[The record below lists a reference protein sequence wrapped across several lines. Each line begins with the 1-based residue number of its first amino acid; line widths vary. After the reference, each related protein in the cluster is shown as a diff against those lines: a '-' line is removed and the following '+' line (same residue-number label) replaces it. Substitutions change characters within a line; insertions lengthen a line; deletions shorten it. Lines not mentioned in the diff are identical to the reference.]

1 MKRCPNCH
9 QEYSDAVTM
18 CPHDGQILMLNPD
31 PMIGKLL
38 EGKYK
43 LENCIGVGGMATVYL
58 ATRAQIG
65 DNVAVKVLNEESLRN
80 PLAVARFRREAQAA
94 ARIRHSGVVT
104 IHDMGN
110 LPEGNTFL
118 VMEYIRGHSL
128 RDELKEHKTLSVPR
142 AVSLLSAVCSAVHAA
157 HEAGIIHRD
166 LKPENIMVETFS
178 DSSESIKV
186 VDFGVAELREHIISD
201 AMTKLTEAGMM
212 VGTPYYISPEQC
224 RGEPLDPRA
233 DVYSLGIILYE
244 LLTGHVPFRGRTLS
258 AVIIQHATEPPP
270 PIRKIRPDVTESVET
285 VILRAL
291 AKERSQRPATARDMG
306 QELERALAGITLTE
320 SIDIIIEPIK
330 TSEISKASE
339 TSEIQV
345 YESAPSKIPTPSRNI
360 NAMPPRKSGLLN
372 YDSLTG
378 LHSHAYFM
386 RNLEENIL
394 RCSQLNESLGVV
406 LFGIDGLKRINNT
419 YGYLLG
425 DLLLREVGH
434 LLSQR
439 LPEQMSLCRAPG
451 DGFTTM
457 AATKNPELVVDL
469 ASKLIE
475 TIRGTRFLTKELPEG
490 LEITISA
497 GISFYPEDSLDAI
510 DLFEIAKQS
519 LATAKSIG
527 LGEVARKGSSGPL
540 SHLVSHTEPQVQFE
554 SFVGR
559 KLELEKLQ
567 RNFEQSVAGRGRFIL
582 ITGDAGLG
590 KTRLVEEFRRQ
601 LAGKDTLFLQ
611 GRFYESGGSIP
622 YKAFCDSLR
631 GSLHYLMEYNQEDTQ
646 AVFGSMTGKVI
657 ADFSSNDPLSLL
669 LSNELSS
676 NNAEQEKYRIFDY
689 LVRIYLNLS
698 KLRPVVL
705 FLDDLQWADEL
716 TLDFL
721 AYLIR
726 NTTGERLFFLATSRE
741 WELTNES
748 NPVRAW
754 LRQMS
759 RYGNQEQ
766 IKLSP
771 LTETEVANVLE
782 SMFGHIDIP
791 QAMLARFCQETK
803 GNPFYLNEIVR
814 LLIEEKAIEWNG
826 EHWSCKDVGEIR
838 LPNSIVDLVEAHLV
852 KLASKDLDV
861 FTQAAVLGNEFTF
874 ETLEAITELDE
885 DELLEILETGLREH
899 ILREQPS
906 SNSREDR
913 YSFYHST
920 IRKVLY
926 ERTSRRRRKR
936 LHQQI
941 GRKLEEM
948 HADRANKIAS
958 ELVYHYY
965 NAEDY
970 EHALSYAVE
979 AGNLAWRA
987 LAFSEAAKYYEWAE
1001 KSIQN
1006 LTSSLK
1012 DEPLAR
1018 TTGGNQVFQL
1028 AICGL
1033 QIESDRMAQYHLN
1046 YGQLFM
1052 QLGNHQ
1058 RAESQLRQTLDLAR
1072 QVRSLKLVGR
1082 AFTALGELY
1091 RQYGQ
1096 LSRGLEYGE
1105 QGLAVLTSI
1114 EDSEWEVQS
1123 LMVIGASHE
1132 GLGHFSQALEQ
1143 YEGALVLARKIKDRF
1158 QESSALCGMG
1168 VIYYRL
1174 GQYEKAQDAA
1184 KRALEIS
1191 TLTGDRLAQERCQNL
1206 MGVILLEIGQFHD
1219 ALRNFEKALKIARDM
1234 GYRLRETSI
1243 LNNIGEHYR
1252 RQMRYQEAYEY
1263 YQQALSITKET
1274 SDRPTEASILLN
1286 IGLLYQG
1293 QGNHETALSEFI
1305 KAQRIIQELGLR
1317 PTELESLVS
1326 IGDSLAAVN
1335 NVKDAQSYFQYGLDL
1350 SRQSGSPV
1358 FEWRALYGLARCEM
1372 AKGNKKAALK
1382 LLTKTVEVIDLMSSE
1397 LTTYANRLSFLKN
1410 KQIVYNDLAELTQDL
1425 NKDGVI

>member
-9 QEYSDAVTM
+9 QEYNDGVSM
-18 CPHDGQILMLNPD
+18 CPSDGQSLMLNPD
-31 PMIGKLL
+31 PMLGKLL
-38 EGKYK
+38 EGKYR
-43 LENCIGVGGMATVYL
+43 LESCIGVGGMATVYL
-58 ATRAQIG
+58 ATRTQIG
-65 DNVAVKVLNEESLRN
+65 DNVAVKILNEESLKN

-94 ARIRHSGVVT
+94 ARIHHNSVVT

-128 RDELKEHKTLSVPR
+128 RDELKQNKTLSVAR
-142 AVSLLSAVCSAVHAA
+142 AISLMSAVCNAVHAA
-157 HEAGIIHRD
+157 HDAGIIHRD
-166 LKPENIMVETFS
+166 LKPENIMVQKFS
-178 DSSESIKV
+178 DDSETVKV
-186 VDFGVAELREHIISD
+186 VDFGVAELREHVISD
-201 AMTKLTEAGMM
+201 ALTKLTEAGMM

-233 DVYSLGIILYE
+233 DIYSLGIILYE
-244 LLTGHVPFRGRTLS
+244 LLAGHVPFRGRTLS

-270 PIRKIRPDVTESVET
+270 LLRKIRPDVSEGVES

-291 AKERSQRPATARDMG
+291 AKDRNQRPVTSREMG
-306 QELERALAGITLTE
+306 QLLEQALAGITLSE
-320 SIDIIIEPIK
+320 PVDIILEAIPHTENHNTEQK
-330 TSEISKASE
+330 FSS
-339 TSEIQV
+339 
-345 YESAPSKIPTPSRNI
+345 PSKTGANI
-360 NAMPPRKSGLLN
+360 SARKSGLLN

-378 LHSHAYFM
+378 LHSHAFFM
-386 RNLEENIL
+386 RNLEENTL
-394 RCSQLNESLGVV
+394 RCAQLNESLGVII
-406 LFGIDGLKRINNT
+406 FGVDKFKRINNT

-434 LLSQR
+434 LLCQN
-439 LPEQMSLCRAPG
+439 LPEQMVLCRAPG

-457 AATKNPELVVDL
+457 AVTKQSELVTQLATK
-469 ASKLIE
+469 LILK
-475 TIRGTRFLTKELPEG
+475 IKQTRFLTKELPEG
-490 LEITISA
+490 LEITLSA
-497 GISFYPEDSLDAI
+497 GVAFYPEDTLDPI
-510 DLFEIAKQS
+510 DLFEIAKHS
-519 LATAKSIG
+519 LATAKTIG
-527 LGEVARKGSSGPL
+527 AGQVARKGSSGEL
-540 SHLVSHTEPQVQFE
+540 SYLPNQNEPQIQFE

-559 KLELEKLQ
+559 SIELEKLQ
-567 RNFEQSVAGRGRFIL
+567 RGFDQSVAGRGRFVL

-601 LAGKDTLFLQ
+601 LAGKDVLFLQ
-611 GRFYESGGSIP
+611 SRFYESGGSIP

-631 GSLHYLMEYNQEDTQ
+631 GSLHYLMEYTPEDTQ
-646 AVFGSMTGKVI
+646 IVFGSMADKVI
-657 ADFSSNDPLSLL
+657 TDFSTNDPLSLL
-669 LSNELSS
+669 LNTDPNYSA
-676 NNAEQEKYRIFDY
+676 NAEQEKYRIFDY

-698 KLRPVVL
+698 KLRPIIL

-721 AYLIR
+721 AYLMR
-726 NTTGERLFFLATSRE
+726 NTTGERIFFLATSRE

-748 NPVRAW
+748 NPVRGW

-771 LTETEVANVLE
+771 LTETEIAKVME
-782 SMFGHIDIP
+782 SMFGSIDIS
-791 QAMLARFCQETK
+791 QEMLSRLCQETK
-803 GNPFYLNEIVR
+803 GNPFYFNEIIR
-814 LLIEEKAIEWNG
+814 LLLEEKAIEWFDG
-826 EHWSCKDVGEIR
+826 CWHCKDVNEIR
-838 LPNSIVDLVEAHLV
+838 LPTSVVDLVEAHLI
-852 KLASKDLDV
+852 KLASQDLEV
-861 FTQAAVLGNEFTF
+861 FTQAAILGDEFTF
-874 ETLEAITELDE
+874 ETLQAVTEIDE
-885 DELLEILETGLREH
+885 DQLLGVIEAGLREY
-899 ILREQPS
+899 ILREEPS
-906 SNSREDR
+906 TREDR

-920 IRKVLY
+920 VRKVLY

-941 GRKLEEM
+941 GNKLEGLY
-948 HADRANKIAS
+948 ADRANKIAA

-987 LAFSEAAKYYEWAE
+987 MAFSEAAKYYAWAE

-1006 LTSSLK
+1006 LTASLK
-1012 DEPLAR
+1012 DESR
-1018 TTGGNQVFQL
+1018 TTGSNQVLQL
-1028 AICGL
+1028 AACGL
-1033 QIESDRMAQYHLN
+1033 QIEADRMAQYHLN

-1052 QLGNHQ
+1052 QLGTHQ

-1158 QESSALCGMG
+1158 QESNALWGMG
-1168 VIYYRL
+1168 VIYFRL
-1174 GQYEKAQDAA
+1174 GQYDKAHDSA

-1191 TLTGDRLAQERCQNL
+1191 TVIGDRLGQERSHNL
-1206 MGVILLEIGQFHD
+1206 IGAILLEIGQFQE
-1219 ALRNFEKALKIARDM
+1219 ALKNFEKALKIARDM
-1234 GYRLRETSI
+1234 GYRLRETST

-1252 RQMRYQEAYEY
+1252 RQMRHQEAYEY

-1274 SDRPTEASILLN
+1274 LDKPTQASILLN
-1286 IGLLYQG
+1286 IGLLYQS
-1293 QGNHETALSEFI
+1293 QGNHETALAEFI
-1305 KAQRIIQELGLR
+1305 KAQKIIQELGLR
-1317 PTELESLVS
+1317 PTELETLVA
-1326 IGDSLAAVN
+1326 IGDSLSAIN
-1335 NVKDAQSYFQYGLDL
+1335 NIKDAQSYYQYGLDL

-1358 FEWRALYGLARCEM
+1358 CEWRALYGLARCEI
-1372 AKGNKKAALK
+1372 AKNHKNTALK
-1382 LLTKTVEVIDLMSSE
+1382 LLKKTVEVIDSMSSE
-1397 LTTYANRLSFLKN
+1397 LATYANRVSFLKN
-1410 KQIVYNDLAELTQDL
+1410 KQIVYNDLAELAQEL
-1425 NKDGVI
+1425 SKDGVL

>member
-1 MKRCPNCH
+1 MKRCPICH
-9 QEYSDAVTM
+9 QEYSDAVIM
-18 CPHDGQILMLNPD
+18 CPYDGQSLQTGPD
-31 PMIGKLL
+31 PMLGKLL
-38 EGKYK
+38 EGKYR
-43 LENCIGVGGMATVYL
+43 LESCIGIGGMATVYL
-58 ATRAQIG
+58 ATRMQIG
-65 DNVAVKVLNEESLRN
+65 DNVAVKILSEESLKN

-94 ARIRHSGVVT
+94 ARIRHNCVVT

-128 RDELKEHKTLSVPR
+128 RDELKEQKTLSIPR
-142 AVSLLSAVCSAVHAA
+142 AISLISTVCNAVHAA

-166 LKPENIMVETFS
+166 LKPENIMVEKLS
-178 DSSESIKV
+178 DNSESIKV

-201 AMTKLTEAGMM
+201 ALTKLTEAGMM

-233 DVYSLGIILYE
+233 DIYSLGIILYE
-244 LLTGHVPFRGRTLS
+244 LLTGNVPFRGRTLS

-270 PIRKIRPDVTESVET
+270 SIRKVRPDITEAVET
-285 VILRAL
+285 AILRSL
-291 AKERSQRPATARDMG
+291 SKDRNKRPATAREMG
-306 QELERALAGITLTE
+306 QELEQALAGITLTE
-320 SIDIIIEPIK
+320 SVEILIEPIAEAASNKFLTPPK
-330 TSEISKASE
+330 TGANS
-339 TSEIQV
+339 
-345 YESAPSKIPTPSRNI
+345 SA
-360 NAMPPRKSGLLN
+360 RKSGLLN

-378 LHSHAYFM
+378 LHSHGYFI
-386 RNLEENIL
+386 RNLEETLL
-394 RCSQLNESLGVV
+394 RCAQLNEPLGIII
-406 LFGIDGLKRINNT
+406 FGVDKLKQVNNT

-425 DLLLREVGH
+425 DLLIREVGH
-434 LLSQR
+434 LLSQN
-439 LPEQMSLCRAPG
+439 LPEQMTLCRAPG

-457 AATKNPELVVDL
+457 AATKQPDLLVQL
-469 ASKLIE
+469 ATKLINIVKQ
-475 TIRGTRFLTKELPEG
+475 TKLLTKELPDG
-490 LEITISA
+490 LEVSLSA
-497 GISFYPEDSLDAI
+497 GIAFYPMDSTDAT

-519 LATAKSIG
+519 LAKAKT
-527 LGEVARKGSSGPL
+527 LGHSQVARKGQSGQLSQLTSS
-540 SHLVSHTEPQVQFE
+540 VEPQIQFE
-554 SFVGR
+554 NFVGR
-559 KLELEKLQ
+559 KTELEKIQ
-567 RNFEQSVAGRGRFIL
+567 RSFEQSVAGRGRFVL

-601 LAGKDTLFLQ
+601 SAGKDVLFLQ
-611 GRFYESGGSIP
+611 GRFYESGGAIP

-631 GSLHYLMEYNQEDTQ
+631 GSIHYLMEYNQTETKE
-646 AVFGSMTGKVI
+646 VFGSMAGQVI
-657 ADFSSNDPLSLL
+657 TDFSSNDPLSIL
-669 LSNELSS
+669 LSGEAAA
-676 NNAEQEKYRIFDY
+676 NAEQEKYRIFDY
-689 LVRIYLNLS
+689 LVRIYVNLS
-698 KLRPVVL
+698 KLRPIIL

-726 NTTGERLFFLATSRE
+726 NSSGERLFFVATSRE
-741 WELTNES
+741 WELTNEN
-748 NPVRAW
+748 NPVRSW

-759 RYGNQEQ
+759 RYGFQEQ

-771 LTETEVANVLE
+771 LTETETAKVLE
-782 SMFGHIDIP
+782 SMFGYINIS
-791 QAMLARFCQETK
+791 QAMLSKVCQETK
-803 GNPFYLNEIVR
+803 GNPFYIMEIVR
-814 LLIEEKAIEWNG
+814 LLQEEKAIQWTG
-826 EHWSCKDVGEIR
+826 ENWHCKDVGEIH
-838 LPNSIVDLVEAHLV
+838 LPTSVVDLVEAHLV
-852 KLASKDLDV
+852 KLAAQDLEV
-861 FTQAAVLGNEFTF
+861 FTQAAILGDEFTF
-874 ETLEAITELDE
+874 ETLQAVTEFDE
-885 DELLEILETGLREH
+885 DKLLSIVEAGLREH
-899 ILREQPS
+899 ILKEEPH
-906 SNSREDR
+906 SREDR

-920 IRKVLY
+920 VRKVLY

-941 GRKLEEM
+941 GNKLEELY
-948 HADRANKIAS
+948 ADRANKIAA

-1006 LTSSLK
+1006 LMASLK
-1012 DEPLAR
+1012 DESLNR
-1018 TTGGNQVFQL
+1018 TTGGNKILQL
-1028 AICGL
+1028 AACGL
-1033 QIESDRMAQYHLN
+1033 HIESDRMAQYHLN

-1058 RAESQLRQTLDLAR
+1058 RAESQLRQTLELAR
-1072 QVRSLKLVGR
+1072 QVKSLKLVGR

-1096 LSRGLEYGE
+1096 LTRGLEYGE

-1114 EDSEWEVQS
+1114 EDSEWEVQA

-1158 QESSALCGMG
+1158 QESNALWGMG
-1168 VIYYRL
+1168 VIYFRL
-1174 GQYEKAQDAA
+1174 GQYEKAQESAQ
-1184 KRALEIS
+1184 RALEIS
-1191 TLTGDRLAQERCQNL
+1191 TITGYRLVQERCYNL
-1206 MGVILLEIGQFHD
+1206 SGAILLEIGLFPD
-1219 ALRNFEKALKIARDM
+1219 ALRNFERALKVARDM

-1263 YQQALSITKET
+1263 YQQALAITKET

-1293 QGNHETALSEFI
+1293 QGNHETALSEFV
-1305 KAQRIIQELGLR
+1305 KAQKLIQELGLR
-1317 PTELESLVS
+1317 PTELETLVS
-1326 IGDSLAAVN
+1326 IGDSLSAIN
-1335 NVKDAQSYFQYGLDL
+1335 NMKDAQSYYKYALDL

-1358 FEWRALYGLARCEM
+1358 FEWRALYGLARCEVV
-1372 AKGNKKAALK
+1372 KGDKKAAVK
-1382 LLTKTVEVIDLMSSE
+1382 LLRKSVEVIDLLSSE
-1397 LTTYANRLSFLKN
+1397 LNTYANRVSFLKN

-1425 NKDGVI
+1425 NKDGGV